1 MLSLFIAVFCALC
14 AFAGWAAASLFGL
27 WALPFFKTGQ
37 LFRFSAAALA
47 GATALAAFLSQ
58 KHIGR
63 SVSLLPVIVAWY
75 MALAAALCWVV
86 SKLWPANG
94 ALPDFRPTALRVLA
108 PLFLAALMGFSVWSA
123 YSPAVRRLTVSVGKP
138 MERPLKLALVT
149 DMHMGRLIGNSQLQ
163 KLQAILDRERPD
175 ALLLG
180 GDTFDDRVD
189 AYFEQGMADNFKK
202 IASTPPLGTYAVLG
216 NHDVYFDRARI
227 EQALREAGATLL
239 ADETATLGGAAL
251 IGRRDDF
258 DSDRLPTAA
267 LLKGVDLSKPVLLL
281 EHRPTQ
287 ALENAKL
294 PVDAQFSGHTHGGQ
308 IFPGNILVKLTATV
322 SRGAKTIDGTTIVVS
337 QGFGLWGLPFRLGSR
352 SEVWIID
359 VVGQSQPRNS
369 GAAAN
374 VSGAPSAPRSSTR
387 P

>member
-1 MLSLFIAVFCALC
+1 M
-14 AFAGWAAASLFGL
+14 
-27 WALPFFKTGQ
+27 
-37 LFRFSAAALA
+37 
-47 GATALAAFLSQ
+47 
-58 KHIGR
+58 
-63 SVSLLPVIVAWY
+63 
-75 MALAAALCWVV
+75 
-86 SKLWPANG
+86 N
-94 ALPDFRPTALRVLA
+94 
-108 PLFLAALMGFSVWSA
+108 
-123 YSPAVRRLTVSVGKP
+123 VGKP

-216 NHDVYFDRARI
+216 NHDVYFDRDRI

-239 ADETATLGGAAL
+239 ADETADLGGAAL

-258 DSDRLPTAA
+258 DSNRLSTEA

-308 IFPGNILVKLTATV
+308 IFPGNILVKLTSKV

-359 VVGQSQPRNS
+359 VVGQSQPLNS
-369 GAAAN
+369 GAAAD
-374 VSGAPSAPRSSTR
+374 VSGAPSAPRSSAR